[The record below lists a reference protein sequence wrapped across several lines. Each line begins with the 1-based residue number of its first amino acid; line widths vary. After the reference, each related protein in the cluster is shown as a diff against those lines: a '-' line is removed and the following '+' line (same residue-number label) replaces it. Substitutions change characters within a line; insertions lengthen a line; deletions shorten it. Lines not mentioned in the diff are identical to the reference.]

1 MQSGRTRREF
11 LRSATYCAGSVAAE
25 PLRPRVGEPGYGGS
39 DTDRTRKLRGLMA
52 DAGRVPESLS
62 YYRRLIDFCAEWEI
76 NTLQFRLADD
86 QGSALRFVS
95 VPDIVTHRNAFTTD
109 QLRNLAEYGHAH
121 NVDIIPEVESFG
133 HTGFITRSP
142 RYAHLLD
149 NDAKGDSEFSGI
161 CPVHPE
167 SLELF
172 TKLYQEVAAIFP
184 SKYLHG
190 GCDEV
195 NWGGSVL
202 SREALQKKSR
212 ARIWADYLN
221 ALNQISR
228 SMKKEFIVWGDFV
241 LHKQPDIL
249 GLLSKEIIL
258 MDWNYADTDPPK
270 LSRTLQS
277 VLDNGS
283 RCIGAPALSCYRWE
297 ARIGKDQLRNVEAF
311 ADAYLKNENP
321 HALGVMVTNWI
332 PSRYLQNSI
341 WDGFAYAARANG
353 FRRFVERHYQAPWND
368 TWQEALE
375 KIYGAAPGFEDSASS
390 SMIVPW
396 STEEQLTRILKL
408 KPVRPDT
415 FTSIRG
421 LLTSVQPAVKKNHS
435 DFQSFQLCVEYLEA
449 VSIRNSLVIDHSA
462 QNSTLDADL
471 QLIQKIAAH
480 DRSLAHALEA
490 DWNAG
495 RPVDSPATT
504 ELLFA
509 LQPKDQLL
517 FQWRKA
523 AAYSAGLADHPE
535 QFQRILRSTR
545 SDRSS

>member
-1 MQSGRTRREF
+1 LATTKDGHTGAAPLSGNAIPKN
-11 LRSATYCAGSVAAE
+11 S
-25 PLRPRVGEPGYGGS
+25 PPPG
-39 DTDRTRKLRGLMA
+39 KLRGLMA
-52 DAGRVPESLS
+52 DAGRVPESMD

-86 QGSALRFVS
+86 QGSALQFSS
-95 VPDIVTHRNAFTTD
+95 VPDIVTHKNAFTAD
-109 QLRNLAEYGHAH
+109 ELRDLAEYGVSH
-121 NVDIIPEVESFG
+121 NVDVIPELESFG

-149 NDAKGDSEFSGI
+149 SDANGDSEFSGI
-161 CPVHPE
+161 CPVNPE

-172 TKLYQEVAAIFP
+172 SKLYREVDAIFP
-184 SKYLHG
+184 SKYFHG

-202 SREALQKKSR
+202 SRQALQKKSR

-221 ALNQISR
+221 ALNQLSR
-228 SMKKEFIVWGDFV
+228 SLGKEFIVWGDFV

-249 GLLSKEIIL
+249 GLLAKEVIL
-258 MDWNYADTDPPK
+258 MDWNYADTDARK
-270 LSRTLQS
+270 LARTLQV

-297 ARIGKDQLRNVEAF
+297 ARVGDDQLRNVDAF
-311 ADAYLKNENP
+311 SDAYVQNDHP

-341 WDGFAYAARANG
+341 WDGFAYAAVVMKDGSKAAQADS
-353 FRRFVERHYQAPWND
+353 FRRFVERHYQARWND
-368 TWQEALE
+368 TWRKAFEM
-375 KIYGAAPGFEDSASS
+375 IYRAAPSFEGPAAS

-396 STEEQLTRILKL
+396 SNEEHLSRILKR
-408 KPVRPDT
+408 KPVRPTT
-415 FTSIRG
+415 FTTIRD
-421 LLTSVQPAVKKNHS
+421 LLSSLQPSVKKNHA

-449 VSIRNSLVIDHSA
+449 VVSRNGLVIEQASTH
-462 QNSTLDADL
+462 STLDADAL
-471 QLIQKIAAH
+471 LIRKIAGRDHA
-480 DRSLAHALEA
+480 LAHALEA
-490 DWNAG
+490 DWNTG
-495 RPVDSPATT
+495 RPADSPAAN

-517 FQWRKA
+517 FQWKKA
-523 AAYSAGLADHPE
+523 ADYSAVLAARPE
-535 QFQRILRSTR
+535 DFQRILRAPASA
-545 SDRSS
+545 